1 MRAGA
6 LSRGRLCT
14 TSTVDAG
21 GIAWASR
28 RVPWIGLDGAD
39 KSTRPLFSIRR
50 TGSMADQKSW
60 GVLLLAAAAIVRHHP
75 PTTTHDSGGRLN
87 EPSLT
92 KRTAPPLL
100 RKKNSPPPVR
110 ISVELCARWPAWVH
124 RSLEAESMESAV
136 AISRAF
142 FCLPCPT
149 VHNKASTTHPLSLSL
164 CLSLSL
170 SLSLTHT
177 HTPNGS
183 LAHSLTDENVCDTHP
198 RHRDAARGVGR
209 YRGGIRW
216 VTRLNHGEAG
226 DLQVLPRPWC
236 VQSPSR
242 PLFVCQP
249 HLAPSL

>member
-92 KRTAPPLL
+92 KRTAPPPPSKKEFTSSRPHLCGAVCEVACMGSPISRSRIHGVCRGNQQGLL
-100 RKKNSPPPVR
+100 LPPLPHCAQQSINNSPTL
-110 ISVELCARWPAWVH
+110 SV
-124 RSLEAESMESAV
+124 S
-136 AISRAF
+136 
-142 FCLPCPT
+142 
-149 VHNKASTTHPLSLSL
+149 
-164 CLSLSL
+164 LSLSL
-170 SLSLTHT
+170 SLSHTHT
-177 HTPNGS
+177 HTHQMG
-183 LAHSLTDENVCDTHP
+183 LSLTHSPTRMYATHTL
-198 RHRDAARGVGR
+198 GTGMLLVGLVDI
-209 YRGGIRW
+209 GAEFDG
-216 VTRLNHGEAG
+216 L
-226 DLQVLPRPWC
+226 
-236 VQSPSR
+236 
-242 PLFVCQP
+242 
-249 HLAPSL
+249 LA